1 MTRNEALEK
10 INKCI
15 AVATNVGSTEG
26 EKQNAWAIAEKM
38 ASKYGFKIVKRE
50 APKATDIN
58 FYNRTA
64 KEESRPIEYFV
75 HKVGRYDARIVSR
88 ILYKLGY
95 HYFTFDNGFRVGN
108 DKAFDFDAFKE
119 LYKDVMKQ
127 YDADLYYFKN
137 TTFGWGRRD
146 SKQFKSDWIF
156 GFGYGLVEEEFGSY
170 TGRFCNA
177 GYEAGKKLSYYA
189 KKIRKEVA

>member
-15 AVATNVGSTEG
+15 SLATNAAAADG
-26 EKQNAWAIAEKM
+26 EKQNAWAMAEKL

-50 APKATDIN
+50 ASKATDIN
-58 FYNRTA
+58 LNTV
-64 KEESRPIEYFV
+64 KEEPKPVEYV
-75 HKVGRYDARIVSR
+75 VYKVGRYDARIVSR

-95 HYFTFDNGFRVGN
+95 RYLTFDNNFRVRN

-119 LYKDVMKQ
+119 LYKYIMKQ
-127 YDADLYYFKN
+127 YDADIYFFKN

-146 SKQFKSDWIF
+146 SKQFKSDWLF
-156 GFGYGLVEEEFGSY
+156 GFGYGLTEEEFSKY